1 MKMKVALFAMK
12 KIQSLNIFPEKIT
25 IETKK
30 EKEHKFSKI
39 IQHMKLDVCENFKE
53 KKKKELLKSSFIKS
67 MEKAIKKYEQLY
79 EGEDE

>member
-1 MKMKVALFAMK
+1 MKMKVALSAMK
-12 KIQSLNIFPEKIT
+12 KIQSLNIFSEKIT
-25 IETKK
+25 IETKQ

-39 IQHMKLDVCENFKE
+39 IQYMKLDICENFKE
-53 KKKKELLKSSFIKS
+53 KKKNKLLKSRFIKS